1 MGWAAA
7 APYIATGIGALGQGL
22 MSRGGADSPQGFPAQ
37 VSSTRADQLLNPYS
51 TYAPDVL
58 GKALSNVEHM
68 GGVAVSRAQDPIM
81 LSGTQVQTPGWYA
94 GAEDDVWQGGMA
106 MPVGLSGVDQA
117 WMRPSLM
124 GRPGIRFGGPDDPA
138 QFKEDGSPNPMQQMK
153 YMFPGAPRYN
163 PADKDIFG
171 AMGSRFPS
179 MQGLRQPPQTP
190 IQGPEG
196 IFAALK
202 LLGVERD
209 PMGNL
214 AQGQD
219 WPHFTGAVTYYDP
232 KKKKFT
238 RGGGITEQGGGTY
251 PENQDPGEE

>member
-22 MSRGGADSPQGFPAQ
+22 MSHGGAASPQGYPAQ
-37 VSSTRADQLLNPYS
+37 VSSTRDAQLLNPYS

-81 LSGTQVQTPGWYA
+81 LSGTQVQHPGWYA

-138 QFKEDGSPNPMQQMK
+138 QFKDDGSPNPMQQRK
-153 YMFPGAPRYN
+153 YMFPGAPRHDPTN
-163 PADKDIFG
+163 AGIFEE
-171 AMGSRFPS
+171 MGSQFPG
-179 MQGLRQPPQTP
+179 MEGLRQPPQTP
-190 IQGPEG
+190 LQGPEG
-196 IFAALK
+196 IFSALK

-219 WPHFTGAVTYYDP
+219 WPHFTGALPYYNP
-232 KKKKFT
+232 TTKKYGN
-238 RGGGITEQGGGTY
+238 RGGTSRQGGDQQTDDNTFEG
-251 PENQDPGEE
+251 

>member
-22 MSRGGADSPQGFPAQ
+22 MSHGGAASPQGYPAQ
-37 VSSTRADQLLNPYS
+37 VSSTRGDQLLNPYS

-81 LSGTQVQTPGWYA
+81 LSGTQVQHPGWYA

-124 GRPGIRFGGPDDPA
+124 GRPGIRFGGPDPA
-138 QFKEDGSPNPMQQMK
+138 NLKDDGSPIASEQQK
-153 YMFPGAPRYN
+153 YMFPGAPRHAPQDTDYF
-163 PADKDIFG
+163 KDL
-171 AMGSRFPS
+171 GSQLPG
-179 MQGLRQPPQTP
+179 MEGLRQPPQTP
-190 IQGPEG
+190 LQGPEG
-196 IFAALK
+196 IFSALK

-219 WPHFTGAVTYYDP
+219 WPHFTGALPYYNP
-232 KKKKFT
+232 KTKKYGN
-238 RGGGITEQGGGTY
+238 RGGTTRQGGDQQTDDNTFEG
-251 PENQDPGEE
+251 

>member
-22 MSRGGADSPQGFPAQ
+22 MSHGGAASPQGYPAQ
-37 VSSTRADQLLNPYS
+37 VSSTRDDQLLNPYS

-81 LSGTQVQTPGWYA
+81 LSGTQVQQPGWYG

-124 GRPGIRFGGPDDPA
+124 GRPGIRFGGPDPSGLKD
-138 QFKEDGSPNPMQQMK
+138 DGSPNPMEQRK
-153 YMFPGAPRYN
+153 YMFPGAPRHA
-163 PADKDIFG
+163 PQDTDIFE
-171 AMGSRFPS
+171 AMGSQLPG
-179 MQGLRQPPQTP
+179 MEGLRQPPQTP

-219 WPHFTGAVTYYDP
+219 WPHFTGALPYRRPVKGDW
-232 KKKKFT
+232 K
-238 RGGGITEQGGGTY
+238 GGGGRSTTG
-251 PENQDPGEE
+251 DPSSPGDDEFPA